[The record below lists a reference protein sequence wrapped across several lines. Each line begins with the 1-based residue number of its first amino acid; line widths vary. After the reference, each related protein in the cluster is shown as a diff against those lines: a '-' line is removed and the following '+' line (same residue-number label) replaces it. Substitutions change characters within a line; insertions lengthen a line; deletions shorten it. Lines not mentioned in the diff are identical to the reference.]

1 MGNLISE
8 ETLHKLEADTSF
20 QQLSQKMQTLNIF
33 EVLGITNAEIRHSN
47 FLAWLLDPNGNH
59 GMGDK
64 FLREFVSKLG
74 QREVVPENVTDCIV
88 RREWLHIDLLVLCQ
102 KEKYLLCVENKVLSG
117 EHDDQLHRYRDTLLE
132 EYPGYTMS
140 FAFLSPDGIAPL
152 SADDQQYWQPV
163 SYADI

>member
-8 ETLHKLEADTSF
+8 ETLHKMEADTSF

-74 QREVVPENVTDCIV
+74 QREVVPENVTVCI
-88 RREWLHIDLLVLCQ
+88 E
-102 KEKYLLCVENKVLSG
+102 
-117 EHDDQLHRYRDTLLE
+117 
-132 EYPGYTMS
+132 
-140 FAFLSPDGIAPL
+140 A
-152 SADDQQYWQPV
+152 
-163 SYADI
+163 